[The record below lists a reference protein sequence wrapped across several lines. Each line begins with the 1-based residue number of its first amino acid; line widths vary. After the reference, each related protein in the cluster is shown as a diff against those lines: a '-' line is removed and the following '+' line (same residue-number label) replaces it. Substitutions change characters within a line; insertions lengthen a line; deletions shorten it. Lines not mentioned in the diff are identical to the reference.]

1 MLDAVAVLRAQDIGY
16 ALVGAMAGSV
26 HGVVRASLDAD
37 ALLSLPLSALASLE
51 RTFKAAG
58 FQTVLRRGDVED
70 PISSLL
76 ELRDQFGNRVD
87 LLVGL
92 RGLEDA
98 AFARVIEVAFEGE
111 TLRVVS
117 REDFIAMKVF
127 AGGPQDMADAA
138 NALEVAAGSALD
150 LALLRRVAGRFG
162 YATTDALE
170 TLLAK
175 SVRGSE

>member
-1 MLDAVAVLRAQDIGY
+1 MLDAVAVLRGQGVGY

-37 ALLSLPLSALASLE
+37 ALLSMPLSALTGLE
-51 RTFKAAG
+51 RTFQAAG
-58 FQTVLRRGDVED
+58 FQTVLRRGDVDD

-98 AFARVIEVAFEGE
+98 AFTRAIEVVFEGE
-111 TLRVVS
+111 ALRVVS

-127 AGGPQDMADAA
+127 AGGPQDIADAA
-138 NALEVAAGSALD
+138 NALEVAAGSVD
-150 LALLRRVAGRFG
+150 LLLLRRLADRFG
-162 YATTDALE
+162 RATAASLE
-170 TLLAK
+170 ALLA
-175 SVRGSE
+175 STE